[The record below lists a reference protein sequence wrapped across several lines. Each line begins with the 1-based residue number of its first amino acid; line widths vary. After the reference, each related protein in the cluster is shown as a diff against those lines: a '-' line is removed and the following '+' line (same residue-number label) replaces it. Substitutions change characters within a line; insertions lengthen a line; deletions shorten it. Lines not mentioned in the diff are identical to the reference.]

1 MWQSLVNL
9 LKKKDNL
16 PLVAF
21 TFSKKRCDD
30 NANSLTNLDLTTRED
45 KHKIDSFFKKS
56 ISILKG
62 SDRELPQVCGVVV
75 VVIGST

>member
-1 MWQSLVNL
+1 MLQ
-9 LKKKDNL
+9 KKDNL

-21 TFSKKRCDD
+21 TFSRKRCDD
-30 NANSLTNLDLTTRED
+30 NANSLTSLDLTARDD

-62 SDRELPQVCGVVV
+62 SDRNLPQVCCVVV
-75 VVIGST
+75 MVIGPTY